1 MQPLDA
7 HTQALDGH
15 TKALDGRTKPA
26 NGDFCIAANTISAY
40 CTDIISLLE
49 MEVKPRFAGMP
60 GCVGQE
66 ASGMKCGDITR
77 AAPS

>member
-7 HTQALDGH
+7 HTQASDGH
-15 TKALDGRTKPA
+15 QKALYGHQKPA
-26 NGDFCIAANTISAY
+26 NGDYCIAANTISAY

-66 ASGMKCGDITR
+66 ASGMKCGKITR

>member
-7 HTQALDGH
+7 HTQASDGH
-15 TKALDGRTKPA
+15 QKALYGHQKAA
-26 NGDFCIAANTISAY
+26 NGDFCIAANTISTC
-40 CTDIISLLE
+40 CTDDISLLE

-66 ASGMKCGDITR
+66 ASGMKCGNITR